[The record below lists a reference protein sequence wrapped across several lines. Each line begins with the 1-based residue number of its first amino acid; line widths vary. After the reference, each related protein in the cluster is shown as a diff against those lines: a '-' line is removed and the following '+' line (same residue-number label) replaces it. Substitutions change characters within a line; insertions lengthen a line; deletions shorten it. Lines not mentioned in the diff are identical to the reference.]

1 MGHLGRDGG
10 LRTPKGP
17 HPSALSPQRLAGRPG
32 APQFP
37 PLKFGVGLWDEPAGP
52 VGWPYRGS
60 GLWPGWR
67 GNHRLLL
74 SLSSACPEGLY
85 GEDCQHSCLCQNGG
99 SCDPVSGHCTCT
111 EGWAGLAC
119 EKGECQ
125 AGRGEAL
132 GVWGHPRPL
141 PWPPPSEAQ
150 DAARQASFLPRSVAS
165 CQDYPPLPTHI

>member
-1 MGHLGRDGG
+1 M
-10 LRTPKGP
+10 
-17 HPSALSPQRLAGRPG
+17 
-32 APQFP
+32 
-37 PLKFGVGLWDEPAGP
+37 
-52 VGWPYRGS
+52 
-60 GLWPGWR
+60 
-67 GNHRLLL
+67 LL

-99 SCDPVSGHCTCT
+99 SCDPVSGHCTCP

-125 AGRGEAL
+125 AGGGEAL

-150 DAARQASFLPRSVAS
+150 DGCLALRGRALGVPCRVTTPGHLSFPRTQDPRLRVQEAWAGQVSQAPRHH
-165 CQDYPPLPTHI
+165 PPRLCRVPPGGL